1 MVGMGDPKHPE
12 KKVSTPKR
20 RASAS
25 KTKAASS
32 QSSQSAQCRNRSR
45 SEPTGSP
52 TSGSPPQILET
63 GAGGDLSPAQKRFLT
78 AISQIANITQAA
90 ELAGVARSSHYRWLR
105 EPRYR
110 KAFLEARE
118 SALDRLE
125 LEAWKRATTGSD
137 RLLIFL
143 LSSYRPRFRPETP
156 PIGPVYHE
164 LAEMSEEELLAQ
176 ARRELKELGYENLE
190 ELWGGGNE

>member
-25 KTKAASS
+25 KAKAASS

-52 TSGSPPQILET
+52 TPGSPPQIET
-63 GAGGDLSPAQKRFLT
+63 GVGGDLSPAQKRFLT

>member
-1 MVGMGDPKHPE
+1 
-12 KKVSTPKR
+12 
-20 RASAS
+20 
-25 KTKAASS
+25 
-32 QSSQSAQCRNRSR
+32 
-45 SEPTGSP
+45 
-52 TSGSPPQILET
+52 
-63 GAGGDLSPAQKRFLT
+63 
-78 AISQIANITQAA
+78 
-90 ELAGVARSSHYRWLR
+90 
-105 EPRYR
+105 
-110 KAFLEARE
+110 LEARE